1 MSDLITTLKEKG
13 TNNNVYPNIKHENIP
28 SQTITNDKIANN
40 AITTNKIADNAITT
54 PKINNRAITEAKID
68 FSAITTTRLANECVT
83 TPKVKDGAIT
93 PDKLSFG
100 LYEHNI
106 VIANQTGDRYVNSD
120 NVVAFSFI
128 NQNPSEYTSIS
139 DFAQLLYDRGFN
151 SLRSFLKATGRTS
164 NDSCDVVES
173 VNFQAQTTE
182 TDCIDS
188 IVIGVYVDSDY
199 DLNVV
204 YTYLNEGGLQMQ
216 INGEVPNTTYFHDNV
231 VQLM

>member
-40 AITTNKIADNAITT
+40 AIKTNNIEDNAITT
-54 PKINNRAITEAKID
+54 QKINTRAITETKID
-68 FSAITTTRLANECVT
+68 FSAITT
-83 TPKVKDGAIT
+83 PKVKDDAIT
-93 PDKLSFG
+93 PEKLSFG

-106 VIANQTGDRYVNSD
+106 VIANKSGSDYNKSD
-120 NVVAFSFI
+120 NIVAFKIIS
-128 NQNPSEYTSIS
+128 QNPTEYTSVD

-151 SLRSFLKATGRTS
+151 SLRQFLIATGRTS
-164 NDSCDVVES
+164 NDSCDVVKS
-173 VNFQAQTTE
+173 VNFQAQTSE

-216 INGEVPNTTYFHDNV
+216 INGEIPNTTYFKDNV
-231 VQLM
+231 VQLF